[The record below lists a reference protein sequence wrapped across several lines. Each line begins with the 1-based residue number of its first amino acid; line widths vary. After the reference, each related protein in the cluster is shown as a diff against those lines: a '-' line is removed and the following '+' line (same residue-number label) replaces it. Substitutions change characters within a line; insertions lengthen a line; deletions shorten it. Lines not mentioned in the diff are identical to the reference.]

1 MGIIDGLFD
10 FAEDVVYFLF
20 DGLNTLFG
28 DFLGMVC
35 YEVISILCYLL
46 KILYD
51 FFSVFAGMKTVT
63 YNGSQQYLIHIFF
76 GNTLIND
83 VYWAMALVGVVIV
96 FAMLIIAVIRKASDI
111 NGKQQASYGSMLVS
125 AGKNILTI
133 FLMSTI
139 MSASISITNVLIQQ
153 VSYIFDHAGTYSY
166 TKSHTFTNEELAAM
180 ARIYNTIGNYSL
192 NDSYNSRYNLNS
204 CYNEIRGD
212 LKYLDDCGI
221 FEFNYDDGSEE
232 TWQSGLQKLM
242 LASNPNFDVKI
253 DAFTTTSAQVLE
265 LMETVKKNTSF
276 KPIEKISIHY
286 GSNYGGGS
294 GDEVSLDRVIFLI
307 GTLDAANSST
317 YNKNPSLTD
326 ALRGPFYYGEK
337 SIYDRDQVREAFDI
351 SFDGISYLMIA
362 IMVWLTMKN
371 LTVCIFNCIA
381 RIFNLLGL
389 YIIAP
394 PIIATS
400 PLDNGEK
407 FKQWITSTVVQMF
420 GIFGSIIPMR
430 LVILFIPI
438 VLDSGLVFFEKFTIN
453 ILAKAV
459 LIVGAVE
466 AANKFSGILT
476 GILANSA
483 GYASVMAG
491 DMRSTASKAF
501 STVAGGAGKVLGGAA
516 KAAATVS
523 GASTVADKVGAKASA
538 FANHLK
544 NHGGLF
550 GTWGG
555 LTALKAGWN
564 AQTEGSKK
572 ERQEKV
578 ADARLKKDEEEL
590 GLRPK
595 KDGGGGG
602 GNAQN
607 ATNNNTPGQQQL
619 QNHNGTSNS
628 KNKNL
633 PSMIKKK

>member
-35 YEVISILCYLL
+35 YEIVSILCYLL

-96 FAMLIIAVIRKASDI
+96 FVMLIIAVIRKAADI

-133 FLMSTI
+133 LLMSTI
-139 MSASISITNVLIQQ
+139 MNVSISLTNVLIQQ
-153 VSYIFDHAGTYSY
+153 VGYIFDHAGTYSH
-166 TKSHTFTNEELAAM
+166 TRTHTFTNEELAAM

-212 LKYLDDCGI
+212 LQYLYECGI
-221 FEFNYDDGSEE
+221 FEFNYDGGEE

-242 LASNPNFDVKI
+242 MASNPNFDVKI
-253 DAFTTTSAQVLE
+253 DAYTSTSAQVLA

-276 KPIEKISIHY
+276 KPIEKISVHY
-286 GSNYGGGS
+286 GVNYGGGADS
-294 GDEVSLDRVIFLI
+294 EVSLDRVLFLI
-307 GTLDAANSST
+307 GTLDAANSSA

-337 SIYDRDQVREAFDI
+337 SIYDKKQVREAFDI

-430 LVILFIPI
+430 LVIMFIPI
-438 VLDSGLVFFEKFTIN
+438 VLDNNLIFFEKFTVN

-491 DMRSTASKAF
+491 DMRGTASKAF

-523 GASTVADKVGAKASA
+523 GLSTVKDKIGAKASA
-538 FANHLK
+538 FAGHLR
-544 NHGGLF
+544 NHGGIW

-555 LTALKAGWN
+555 ATALKAGWN

-578 ADARLKKDEEEL
+578 AEARLKKDEEDL
-590 GLRPK
+590 GIRPK
-595 KDGGGGG
+595 KDGEGG
-602 GNAQN
+602 GNN
-607 ATNNNTPGQQQL
+607 NNNNNTTDNNNT

-628 KNKNL
+628 QNKNL